1 MQTTSASAVR
11 RSVLFGCAVVA
22 MSVSGAPA
30 LAAPGGGGAG
40 GHQPANDCVTL
51 REYEKVH
58 APMTRKAVHKIFD
71 TSGTRTSISR
81 DGSRVDEVRV
91 YDVCKSPDSTVTVS
105 FTKRGQHP
113 FRLVTKTAVFV

>member
-1 MQTTSASAVR
+1 MRPTSAWAVK
-11 RSVLFGCAVVA
+11 RSVVLGCAVVA
-22 MSVSGAPA
+22 LSVSGAPA
-30 LAAPGGGGAG
+30 LAAPGGGGGGGG

-71 TSGTRTSISR
+71 TSGARTSITR

-91 YDVCKSPDSTVTVS
+91 YDVCKS
-105 FTKRGQHP
+105 
-113 FRLVTKTAVFV
+113 